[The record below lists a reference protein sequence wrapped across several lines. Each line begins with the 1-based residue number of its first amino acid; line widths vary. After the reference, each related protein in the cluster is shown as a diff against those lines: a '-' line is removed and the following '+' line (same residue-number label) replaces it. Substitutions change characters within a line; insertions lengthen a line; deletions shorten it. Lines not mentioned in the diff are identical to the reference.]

1 MQNYANSIG
10 SQAVLHT
17 FDIQQ
22 PFFSA
27 LRPQGAELWGTED
40 QQYLATLCRKFDLCF
55 FHFRNKGKLTVVN
68 GIKWYQGLIFFS
80 GILFVL

>member
-27 LRPQGAELWGTED
+27 LRPQGAEL
-40 QQYLATLCRKFDLCF
+40 
-55 FHFRNKGKLTVVN
+55 
-68 GIKWYQGLIFFS
+68 
-80 GILFVL
+80 